1 MEWEHQILAAV
12 VDQDQSKIKHILSR
26 PGVSNLLAH
35 QDPEGTVE
43 PALHKAV
50 VLGHVEIVQ
59 ILMEHG
65 ANPDQRNQVQDTPL
79 HTALRLPGLELM
91 VKVLVDHGSDVNKQD
106 SDGLTALHLAIDGHS
121 PVSIVHRLIN
131 AGALVNGIPDSGAP
145 CPLHVAVLA
154 DNLEALKALLC
165 HGASLNL
172 VRYVETFHGTPL
184 EICHKLKRLTAR
196 VASISTGNTD
206 HAWIFS
212 SDAAKSAGHSSL
224 LSKSDTVFQ
233 MVSDTVSPKNWDEYV
248 KRKGTSN
255 YAQGWNDVDTTRL
268 AMKHD
273 AEYQKEYRGSLKL
286 LKNQH
291 IELHKGFSYWPE
303 PEKRSG
309 QNIYDVRSYKLKP
322 GSMYDWGNYWAKGIK
337 CRTRVRDDIP
347 YAGFFTQ
354 LGKIHTIYH
363 MWVYSDLADRKD
375 CRMDTWTNPEWNEI
389 VANTVPLIKNMET
402 RILEPLPFS
411 PTQ

>member
-184 EICHKLKRLTAR
+184 EICHKLKSNLTHYEAMR
-196 VASISTGNTD
+196 DILTQWNMNENSTD
-206 HAWIFS
+206 
-212 SDAAKSAGHSSL
+212 K
-224 LSKSDTVFQ
+224 
-233 MVSDTVSPKNWDEYV
+233 
-248 KRKGTSN
+248 
-255 YAQGWNDVDTTRL
+255 
-268 AMKHD
+268 KHNK
-273 AEYQKEYRGSLKL
+273 ACLV
-286 LKNQH
+286 
-291 IELHKGFSYWPE
+291 I
-303 PEKRSG
+303 
-309 QNIYDVRSYKLKP
+309 
-322 GSMYDWGNYWAKGIK
+322 
-337 CRTRVRDDIP
+337 
-347 YAGFFTQ
+347 
-354 LGKIHTIYH
+354 
-363 MWVYSDLADRKD
+363 
-375 CRMDTWTNPEWNEI
+375 
-389 VANTVPLIKNMET
+389 
-402 RILEPLPFS
+402 
-411 PTQ
+411 

>member
-1 MEWEHQILAAV
+1 MMAMTRPWR
-12 VDQDQSKIKHILSR
+12 KLS
-26 PGVSNLLAH
+26 SN
-35 QDPEGTVE
+35 
-43 PALHKAV
+43 
-50 VLGHVEIVQ
+50 I
-59 ILMEHG
+59 
-65 ANPDQRNQVQDTPL
+65 
-79 HTALRLPGLELM
+79 
-91 VKVLVDHGSDVNKQD
+91 
-106 SDGLTALHLAIDGHS
+106 
-121 PVSIVHRLIN
+121 
-131 AGALVNGIPDSGAP
+131 AG
-145 CPLHVAVLA
+145 
-154 DNLEALKALLC
+154 
-165 HGASLNL
+165 
-172 VRYVETFHGTPL
+172 
-184 EICHKLKRLTAR
+184 LTAR

-248 KRKGTSN
+248 KRKAGYFALCEAKSDFKFEHCGSWHFI
-255 YAQGWNDVDTTRL
+255 YGDVGFRAMHLVSYKKGWNDVDTTRL